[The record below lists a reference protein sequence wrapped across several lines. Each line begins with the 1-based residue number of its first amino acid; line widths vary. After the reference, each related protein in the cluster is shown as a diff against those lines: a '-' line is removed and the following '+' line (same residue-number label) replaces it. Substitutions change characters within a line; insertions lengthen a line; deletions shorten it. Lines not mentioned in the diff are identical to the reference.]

1 MNQSY
6 IAVIGGTNIDIQGF
20 PYGKMNFN
28 DSNPGK
34 IKISLGGVGRNIA
47 ENMVKLGVNVKLI
60 SVIGSDPYGLKIL
73 QEANNI
79 GLDMED
85 TLILKD
91 EATSIYLSMLDESGD
106 MIAAISY
113 MDIYKNMTVEFIKEK
128 RNVIDNSKLC
138 IIDTNISKEVIEYIL
153 MNHKNLDF
161 FLDTVS
167 TAKAKKVKDLIGYF
181 HTIKPNRIEAELLAD
196 MEINDEDD
204 LKRASEYFLRKGVKR
219 VFISLGDKGVFYCDE
234 NNMSHIK
241 IPKIKPVNATGAGDA
256 FMAAIA
262 YGHYNNI
269 SIEDTV
275 RMAIAASIIAI
286 SHENTINPD
295 MSLENIKL
303 KMKEIGI
310 C

>member
-1 MNQSY
+1 MNNSY
-6 IAVIGGTNIDIQGF
+6 IAVIGGANIDIQGF
-20 PYGKMNFN
+20 PYDKMNFR

-34 IKISLGGVGRNIA
+34 IKNSLGGVGRNIA
-47 ENMVKLGVNVKLI
+47 ENLVKLGISVKLI
-60 SVIGSDPYGLKIL
+60 SVIGNDPYGLKIL
-73 QEANNI
+73 QEAKTI

-85 TLILKD
+85 SLILED

-113 MDIYKNMTVEFIKEK
+113 MDIYENMTVEFIKEK
-128 RNVIDNSKLC
+128 KKVIDESKLC
-138 IIDTNISKEVIEYIL
+138 IIDTNIPKEVIEYIL
-153 MNHKNLDF
+153 LNHKKIDF
-161 FLDTVS
+161 LLDTVS

-181 HTIKPNRIEAELLAD
+181 HTIKPNRIEAELLAG

-219 VFISLGDKGVFYCDE
+219 VFISLGENGVFYCDE
-234 NNMSHIK
+234 NNMNHIK
-241 IPKIKPVNATGAGDA
+241 IPKTKPVNATGAGDA

-269 SIEDTV
+269 SVEETV

-286 SHENTINPD
+286 SHENTISPD

-310 C
+310 

>member
-1 MNQSY
+1 MNNSY
-6 IAVIGGTNIDIQGF
+6 IAVIGGANIDIQGF
-20 PYGKMNFN
+20 PYDKMNFR

-47 ENMVKLGVNVKLI
+47 ENLVKLGVNVKLI

-73 QEANNI
+73 QEANKI

-85 TLILKD
+85 SLILEG
-91 EATSIYLSMLDESGD
+91 EATSIYLSMLDQSGD

-113 MDIYKNMTVEFIKEK
+113 MDIYENMTVEFIKEK
-128 RNVIDNSKLC
+128 KKVIDNSKLC
-138 IIDTNISKEVIEYIL
+138 IIDTNISKEVIEFIL
-153 MNHKNLDF
+153 MNHKKIDF

-181 HTIKPNRIEAELLAD
+181 HTIKPNRIEAELLTGI
-196 MEINDEDD
+196 EINDEDD

-219 VFISLGDKGVFYCDE
+219 VFISLGEKGVFYCDE
-234 NNMSHIK
+234 NNMSNIK

-262 YGHYNNI
+262 YGHYYNI
-269 SIEDTV
+269 NIEETV

-303 KMKEIGI
+303 KMKEIGL

>member
-1 MNQSY
+1 MNNSY
-6 IAVIGGTNIDIQGF
+6 IAVIGGANIDIQGF
-20 PYGKMNFN
+20 PYDKMNFH

-47 ENMVKLGVNVKLI
+47 ENLVKLGVNVKLI

-73 QEANNI
+73 QEANKI

-85 TLILKD
+85 SLILEG
-91 EATSIYLSMLDESGD
+91 EATSIYLSMLDQSGD

-113 MDIYKNMTVEFIKEK
+113 MDIYENMTVEFIKEK
-128 RNVIDNSKLC
+128 KKVIDNSKLC

-153 MNHKNLDF
+153 MNHKRIDF

-181 HTIKPNRIEAELLAD
+181 HTIKPNRIEAELLTGI
-196 MEINDEDD
+196 EINDEND
-204 LKRASEYFLRKGVKR
+204 LKRASDYFLKKGVKR

-234 NNMSHIK
+234 SNMSHVK

-262 YGHYNNI
+262 YGQYYNINI
-269 SIEDTV
+269 EETV

-303 KMKEIGI
+303 KMKEIGL